1 MNIEPKDILV
11 LLSILSIL
19 VGFFWWIMGRVLTD
33 KKDKMLL
40 AFRIE
45 KIEEH
50 IHALRADVDKLEVIE
65 NELNIVKEQIKHL

>member
-19 VGFFWWIMGRVLTD
+19 VGFFWWIMGQVLTD